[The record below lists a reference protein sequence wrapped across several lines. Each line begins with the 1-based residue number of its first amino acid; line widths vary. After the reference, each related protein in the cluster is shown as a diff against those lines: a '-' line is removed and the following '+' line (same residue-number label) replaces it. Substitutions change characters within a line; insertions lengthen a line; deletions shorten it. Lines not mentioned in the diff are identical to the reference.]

1 MGRGSQGGH
10 MARMR
15 IGLAAALALGVMIPA
30 LVSTAAA
37 REVQCTHTL
46 AQYNEAI
53 SMLEAQAAQARS
65 LAERNPLYESDVAYF
80 ASVLADAKHC
90 VKTLSPVATAAR

>member
-1 MGRGSQGGH
+1 
-10 MARMR
+10 MR
-15 IGLAAALALGVMIPA
+15 IGLAAAVALGVMIPA

-46 AQYNEAI
+46 AQYNEVI
-53 SMLEAQAAQARS
+53 GVLEAQAAQARS
-65 LAERNPLYESDVAYF
+65 LAERNPLYESDVAYY

>member
-10 MARMR
+10 MAKMR
-15 IGLAAALALGVMIPA
+15 IGLAAALALGVVIPA
-30 LVSTAAA
+30 LVSTAVA
-37 REVQCTHTL
+37 REGQCTHTL

-53 SMLEAQAAQARS
+53 SMLEAQAAQART
-65 LAERNPLYESDVAYF
+65 LAEQNPLYESDVAYY